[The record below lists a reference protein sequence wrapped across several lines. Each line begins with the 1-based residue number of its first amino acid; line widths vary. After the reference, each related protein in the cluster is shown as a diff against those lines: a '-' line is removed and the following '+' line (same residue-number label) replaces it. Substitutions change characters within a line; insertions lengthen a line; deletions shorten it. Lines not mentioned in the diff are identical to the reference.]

1 MSRSLFNFCQLKYLL
16 SFILATSLF
25 ACIPTEKRTDAVEV
39 NSEEVKEDKFTTK
52 QLISTNSSVKET
64 SIKNKSTQVKK
75 SVFGKKTLSFNG
87 EKFEYSGGL
96 VTKGTK
102 LFNIQMAESGKVKG
116 SFVVVTKPSVELVT
130 TPVELKSKAKL
141 AKDTY
146 RVIPEKGQNLQ
157 AIYKLLKAN
166 KQLLQVELEID
177 YSPKSTIAEF

>member
-25 ACIPTEKRTDAVEV
+25 ACIPTEKRTDAIEV
-39 NSEEVKEDKFTTK
+39 NAEEVKEDKLTTE
-52 QLISTNSSVKET
+52 QPLSANASVKD
-64 SIKNKSTQVKK
+64 SAIKDKNSQVKK
-75 SVFGKKTLSFNG
+75 TVFGKKTLSFNG

-96 VTKGTK
+96 VSEGTK
-102 LFNIQMAESGKVKG
+102 LFNIQMAEHGMVKG

-146 RVIPEKGQNLQ
+146 RIIPKKGQNLQ

-166 KQLLQVELEID
+166 QQLLQVELEID
-177 YSPKSTIAEF
+177 YSPKRTIAEF